1 MFGTCYIVGMRK
13 CFSLRNLKFC
23 DIYIIMILAMLIN
36 LQQSWSDKFLERI
49 QNVIKRSQKMSIETK
64 EEVIED
70 EPKAE
75 EKTKNWLVIQ

>member
-1 MFGTCYIVGMRK
+1 MLVYK
-13 CFSLRNLKFC
+13 KFC

-70 EPKAE
+70 EPKGPSAE